1 MKRVLLDFL
10 TPILSFGLKE
20 LLLYLKPAF
29 LREDH
34 LIKKVLR
41 KQSFHS
47 ALCTHPSIL
56 FGFRKAT
63 EKRSLFSL
71 NVLISF
77 LKKNIRIGLLK
88 SPRGQNVIYEI
99 GIQPYFGNGVD
110 FWFEESHSPIVP
122 YHVPNTLKPKG
133 KLVIYT
139 ALTGNYD
146 HVHEI
151 LYKEDGVD
159 YLLFTNNPAIKSK
172 TWDVVFLDSDQDDL
186 VLSREIKMIPH
197 KYLDDKYDISIYID
211 ANAVIYGELTELTRY
226 LNDNT
231 ALAVSQHSV
240 RKNLKEEIEA
250 CVQLKGVDR
259 DEVEKQYARY
269 VQEGF
274 EDNRQLLECGILVR
288 RHKDSKLQ
296 ELMLLWFQEF
306 RDGIKRD
313 QLSLLPCISRLGY
326 EDYTVMD
333 GSVWHNQF
341 CRIQS
346 HNI

>member
-1 MKRVLLDFL
+1 MKVD
-10 TPILSFGLKE
+10 IW
-20 LLLYLKPAF
+20 
-29 LREDH
+29 
-34 LIKKVLR
+34 
-41 KQSFHS
+41 
-47 ALCTHPSIL
+47 
-56 FGFRKAT
+56 
-63 EKRSLFSL
+63 
-71 NVLISF
+71 F
-77 LKKNIRIGLLK
+77 LKKCIRIGLFNNE
-88 SPRGQNVIYEI
+88 RGHELMRGL
-99 GIQPYFGNGVD
+99 GIQPYYGNGVD

-122 YHVPNTLKPKG
+122 YHVPNTHKPQG
-133 KLVIYT
+133 RVVIYT
-139 ALTGNYD
+139 ALTGDYD
-146 HVHEI
+146 QVHEV

-172 TWDVVFLDSDQDDL
+172 TWDVVFLDSDQGDL

-197 KYLDDKYDISIYID
+197 KYLDAKYDISIYVD

-226 LNDNT
+226 LKDNT

-250 CVQLKGVDR
+250 CVRLKGVNR

-288 RHKDSKLQ
+288 KHKDLKLQ
-296 ELMLLWFQEF
+296 ELMQAWYQEF

-313 QLSLLPCISRLGY
+313 QLSILPCISRLGY
-326 EDYTVMD
+326 EDYAVMD